1 MLDKDAILQLQ
12 QAESITA
19 ASAAVDSGMG
29 TSLGNSLAPLPSD
42 FKIHDLEPFMPNR
55 RRARGSMTTR
65 VLADFAAYIATHKE
79 DGAAA
84 FIDVASMKATA
95 VLNLGTPGK
104 PGHADNK
111 AVLQLQQ
118 TAAYAA
124 LRAIAKGMPVSQTTV
139 AEFLEDWGSAIRCS
153 HDGTTLENNK
163 AIQAV
168 RDITIEA
175 LRKLGNTE
183 AQLSATRTAFESVQ
197 AKGAEQIPTLIEFY
211 CEPYL
216 GLQHRSFAMRLAIL
230 TTGDK
235 PTITLRIVKDEEH
248 QERMG
253 EEFAGLIRS
262 AVKDVPVAI
271 GSYSSGS

>member
-1 MLDKDAILQLQ
+1 MLNKDAILQLQ

-19 ASAAVDSGMG
+19 ASAAIDSGMG
-29 TSLGNSLAPLPSD
+29 TSKGNSLAPLPSD
-42 FKIHDLEPFMPNR
+42 FNIHDLEQFMPNR

-65 VLADFAAYIATHKE
+65 VLADFAAYIAAHKE
-79 DGAAA
+79 DGAAT
-84 FIDVASMKATA
+84 FIDVGGMKATA
-95 VLNLGTPGK
+95 VLNLGTPAK

-124 LRAIAKGMPVSQTTV
+124 LRAIAKGLPVSQTAV
-139 AEFLEDWGSAIRCS
+139 AEFLEDWGTAIKCS
-153 HDGTTLENNK
+153 HDGATLENNK

-168 RDITIEA
+168 RDITIES

-197 AKGAEQIPTLIEFY
+197 AKGAEQIPTLIEFI

-216 GLQHRSFAMRLAIL
+216 GLKFRNFAMRLAIL

-248 QERMG
+248 QEQMG
-253 EEFAGLIRS
+253 EEFAGLIRG

-271 GSYSSGS
+271 GSYAAS

>member
-1 MLDKDAILQLQ
+1 MLDKEAILQLQ

-29 TSLGNSLAPLPSD
+29 TSKGNSLAPLPSD
-42 FKIHDLEPFMPNR
+42 FKIHDLEPFMSNR
-55 RRARGSMTTR
+55 RRARGCMTTR
-65 VLADFAAYIATHKE
+65 VLADFAAYIETHKE
-79 DGAAA
+79 EGAAA

-118 TAAYAA
+118 TAAYSA

-139 AEFLEDWGSAIRCS
+139 AEFLEDWGAMIKCS
-153 HDGTTLENNK
+153 HDGTTLEVNK

-197 AKGAEQIPTLIEFY
+197 AKGAEQIPTLIEFL

-216 GLQHRSFAMRLAIL
+216 GLSHRYFAMRLAIL

-248 QERMG
+248 QEKMG
-253 EEFAGLIRS
+253 EEFAAMIRG
-262 AVKDVPVAI
+262 AVQDVPVAI
-271 GSYSSGS
+271 GSYAAG